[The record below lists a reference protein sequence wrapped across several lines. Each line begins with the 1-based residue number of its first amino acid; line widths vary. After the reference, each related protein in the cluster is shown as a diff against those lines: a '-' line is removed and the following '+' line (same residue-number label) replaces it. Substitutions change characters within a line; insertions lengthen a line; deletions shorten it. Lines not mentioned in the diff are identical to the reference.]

1 MSPTRRKIHHDFTGQ
16 RPILSQLVTRL
27 HLTIIRLTLIYI
39 DNFLLFHD
47 STYHT
52 AHGTPGSYSG
62 GGGGGIRLQ
71 EIRIEFERGG
81 KGLGLS
87 IAGGLGS
94 TPYKLNDEGIFISRV
109 TPGGP
114 AHVAGLCK
122 DDKVR
127 LVTSRLHSC

>member
-1 MSPTRRKIHHDFTGQ
+1 MELFHVSDTEVNSYDFTMC
-16 RPILSQLVTRL
+16 LSI
-27 HLTIIRLTLIYI
+27 HMFAYNI
-39 DNFLLFHD
+39 LLFHD

-52 AHGTPGSYSG
+52 AHGTPGSYS

-127 LVTSRLHSC
+127 LVTS

>member
-1 MSPTRRKIHHDFTGQ
+1 MFAYNI
-16 RPILSQLVTRL
+16 
-27 HLTIIRLTLIYI
+27 
-39 DNFLLFHD
+39 LLFHD

-62 GGGGGIRLQ
+62 GAGGIRLQ

-127 LVTSRLHSC
+127 LVTSRAQLLMEPIASERSPGQIP

>member
-1 MSPTRRKIHHDFTGQ
+1 MAS
-16 RPILSQLVTRL
+16 
-27 HLTIIRLTLIYI
+27 IIAQALKKQE
-39 DNFLLFHD
+39 DDPD
-47 STYHT
+47 SATDGH
-52 AHGTPGSYSG
+52 SNG
-62 GGGGGIRLQ
+62 GGGSGMHHSYHHSPPAGSASGPHLQ

-122 DDKVR
+122 DDKVCNMY
-127 LVTSRLHSC
+127 VF

>member
-1 MSPTRRKIHHDFTGQ
+1 MS
-16 RPILSQLVTRL
+16 LSNIDTSQKFSLFFQVDKEKVAS
-27 HLTIIRLTLIYI
+27 IIAQALKKQE
-39 DNFLLFHD
+39 DDPD
-47 STYHT
+47 SATDGH
-52 AHGTPGSYSG
+52 SNG
-62 GGGGGIRLQ
+62 GGGGMHHSYHSPPASSASGPHLQ

-94 TPYKLNDEGIFISRV
+94 TPYKLHDEGIFISRV

-122 DDKVR
+122 DDKVC
-127 LVTSRLHSC
+127 VF